1 MPPEAYYVEP
11 VERALRHFVDDFRNV
26 VARESGTP
34 QLLESLKAPVQQLID
49 DMSWLEARFLEPVP
63 GQVAAWAV
71 YRSQEPDLCIFT
83 MVVPPGAATQVH
95 NHLTDG
101 WVGLVQ
107 GGQVER
113 HFRRFDD
120 GTRPGYADVR
130 QVDELPIGLG
140 ELTPIVH
147 PDADIHQIRTTSSEA
162 SVSLHVLCNDL
173 GTVERQSFTPET
185 HGVTNFVSGYTNVDG
200 ASRIGRR

>member
-11 VERALRHFVDDFRNV
+11 VAQPLRHFVEDFRNI
-26 VARESGTP
+26 VAREGGTP
-34 QLLESLKAPVQQLID
+34 GLLDSLRAPVQRLIG
-49 DMSWLEARFLEPVP
+49 DMSWLGAEFLEPVP

-83 MVVPPGAATQVH
+83 MVVPPGAATQIH
-95 NHLTDG
+95 NHLTNG

-120 GTRPGYADVR
+120 GSRPGFADVR
-130 QVDELPIGLG
+130 QVDEEPIVLG

-147 PDADIHQIRTTSSEA
+147 PDADIHQIRTTSSEP

-173 GTVERQSFTPET
+173 GTVERQSFVPEKQA
-185 HGVTNFVSGYTNVDG
+185 VTNFVSGYTNVDG
-200 ASRIGRR
+200 VSLIGSR